1 MRTVAISRAAVREK
15 LHGVK
20 EFFEAFAPCVAIA
33 FSLAL
38 GAILTVACGA
48 TEQPANP
55 TQSSV
60 TATPTGAPS
69 PLLGTWSRTQ
79 TCSEL
84 VGVLE
89 RAGIPTQNVLDA
101 VAGSELI
108 PGVTNGANNIADPAH
123 PCAGA
128 VPRTHSHF
136 FRAGGAW
143 GSLDYNGQQVDD
155 GHFQIVDDHTVV
167 INAVTFHYRLIDANT
182 IVFDPVLPKCAQQ
195 GCFNAEW
202 ALSVAYPSYQ
212 WKRSG
217 P

>member
-1 MRTVAISRAAVREK
+1 MREK

-20 EFFEAFAPCVAIA
+20 EFFEAFARGVAIA
-33 FSLAL
+33 SSLAL
-38 GAILTVACGA
+38 GAIFTVACGA

-108 PGVTNGANNIADPAH
+108 PGVTNGANNIADPAIR
-123 PCAGA
+123 AL
-128 VPRTHSHF
+128 VPSPARTHTSLGL
-136 FRAGGAW
+136 AGHGGRWTTTDNRSTTAISR
-143 GSLDYNGQQVDD
+143 SLMIIRWSSTQSRS
-155 GHFQIVDDHTVV
+155 T
-167 INAVTFHYRLIDANT
+167 IDLSTPTRSCSIPCCPN
-182 IVFDPVLPKCAQQ
+182 
-195 GCFNAEW
+195 
-202 ALSVAYPSYQ
+202 ALSRGASTLSGHSPSHTRAISGSGRGHENGGMS
-212 WKRSG
+212 RSS
-217 P
+217 